1 MLIDQLKLD
10 VSSDVLS
17 VGAEW
22 IYKTEKAGIIGS
34 AGETFTEPD
43 ALTNENIFVMFYD
56 IALKLNGSAL
66 DGVSTAFSYTGN
78 NNHDVDGT
86 IGLGSRYPQ
95 KRALAGKRE
104 NELSITTT
112 LTSDTVRSILDAQ
125 YGEVNALEPSS
136 CKLLQVPLEINVAH
150 CENQNITMKILFPK
164 CNVRVEYNLSGAD
177 AIEATL
183 SLDTLGTGTATL
195 KSGSEVTTDMYVKIV
210 NQQEKIETADD

>member
-86 IGLGSRYPQ
+86 IGLGSR
-95 KRALAGKRE
+95 
-104 NELSITTT
+104 
-112 LTSDTVRSILDAQ
+112 
-125 YGEVNALEPSS
+125 
-136 CKLLQVPLEINVAH
+136 
-150 CENQNITMKILFPK
+150 
-164 CNVRVEYNLSGAD
+164 
-177 AIEATL
+177 
-183 SLDTLGTGTATL
+183 
-195 KSGSEVTTDMYVKIV
+195 
-210 NQQEKIETADD
+210 